1 MTEIRLH
8 NLRRIVSRYET
19 QQAVA
24 SEVGLSGQY
33 LNQLLSGHRNLGEKT
48 ARKIERALRLTP
60 GELDADGTSAAAM
73 ALPVDQMQ
81 LLQSYNQLSPKY
93 QELLRE
99 TAAGF
104 AKLERMQQQQQ

>member
-19 QQAVA
+19 HQAVA
-24 SEVGLSGQY
+24 SEAGLSGQY
-33 LNQLLSGHRNLGEKT
+33 LNQLLSGHRNIGEKT

-60 GELDADGTSAAAM
+60 GELDRDGTEVAAGLRA
-73 ALPVDQMQ
+73 DQMQ